1 MKKIDISVETTKFNL
16 KILNEDESLPCTI
29 ALTWQGPN
37 GQSYKGQHHFCGHC
51 YLNKV
56 KSVFQDKT
64 STQTAQCFPSEQNT
78 KRNRASLPWSMW
90 LWFMVYGFFLFLFF
104 LYFLQNQNLQ
114 KWASSQ
120 PTFGTCASQRTHK
133 REPWRRSLGPQIIV
147 RLWRQRWSPFCRLSS
162 PFISAAVTLLCPI
175 SSWTTKGF
183 NTYRIGKPQVSG
195 PEPEWEEKWCLFL
208 HLNTW

>member
-1 MKKIDISVETTKFNL
+1 MTRPKWTKLQRPTSFLWSLLSEQGQVSV
-16 KILNEDESLPCTI
+16 SR
-29 ALTWQGPN
+29 
-37 GQSYKGQHHFCGHC
+37 
-51 YLNKV
+51 
-56 KSVFQDKT
+56 QDKYPDC
-64 STQTAQCFPSEQNT
+64 SMLSF
-78 KRNRASLPWSMW
+78 RAEHKEGQGVSSMEHVI
-90 LWFMVYGFFLFLFF
+90 MVYGFFLFLFF
-104 LYFLQNQNLQ
+104 LYFLQNQTLQ
-114 KWASSQ
+114 RWASSQ

-147 RLWRQRWSPFCRLSS
+147 RLWRQRWSPFCRLSP

>member
-1 MKKIDISVETTKFNL
+1 MPSHDKAQMDKATKANIIFVVTV
-16 KILNEDESLPCTI
+16 IWTRSSQC
-29 ALTWQGPN
+29 
-37 GQSYKGQHHFCGHC
+37 F
-51 YLNKV
+51 
-56 KSVFQDKT
+56 KT

-114 KWASSQ
+114 RWASSQ
-120 PTFGTCASQRTHK
+120 ATFGTCASQRAHK
-133 REPWRRSLGPQIIV
+133 REPWRRSLGPQIIA
-147 RLWRQRWSPFCRLSS
+147 RFWRQRWSPFCRLSS

-183 NTYRIGKPQVSG
+183 NTYRIGKAQVSG

>member
-1 MKKIDISVETTKFNL
+1 MPSHDKAQMDKATKANIIFVVTV
-16 KILNEDESLPCTI
+16 IWTRS
-29 ALTWQGPN
+29 
-37 GQSYKGQHHFCGHC
+37 S
-51 YLNKV
+51 
-56 KSVFQDKT
+56 
-64 STQTAQCFPSEQNT
+64 QCFKTRQVPRLLNAFLQSRTQGGT
-78 KRNRASLPWSMW
+78 GRLFHGTRDYG
-90 LWFMVYGFFLFLFF
+90 LWFMVSFSFLFFF

-114 KWASSQ
+114 RWASSQ
-120 PTFGTCASQRTHK
+120 PTFGTCASQRAHK
-133 REPWRRSLGPQIIV
+133 QEPWRRSLGPQIIV
-147 RLWRQRWSPFCRLSS
+147 RLWRQRWSPFCRLSP